1 MRTNTTS
8 SKSYTNLIIGIHPLE
23 EALDAGKN
31 IDKVLFNKELR
42 SDKLRQLKDR
52 LKKERI
58 PFVLV
63 PEIKLNKI
71 TRSNHQG
78 VLAFI
83 APIAFADFENVV
95 MSEVESGEPPLFL
108 LLDRVTDVRNFGAI
122 CRSAEC
128 FGVKGIIVPD
138 VGAAQINEDALKA
151 SAGALMHLNICKVKN
166 LLDALDYLHAS
177 GIGSVVLSEKAAVSL
192 QEFQKSRDQN
202 LGLCIIMGSEE
213 DGINPQL
220 MKRAHQLVTIP
231 MKGKTNSLN
240 VSVATGI
247 ALASLSN

>member
-1 MRTNTTS
+1 MRQQHSTS
-8 SKSYTNLIIGIHPLE
+8 SKSNLIIGIHPLE

-31 IDKVLFNKELR
+31 IDKVLFNKEIR
-42 SDKLRQLKDR
+42 NDKIRQLKER
-52 LKKERI
+52 LKQESI

-78 VLAFI
+78 VLAFM
-83 APIAFADFENVV
+83 APITFANFENVV
-95 MSEVESGEPPLFL
+95 IQEIESGEPPLFL

-128 FGVKGIIVPD
+128 FGVKGIIIPE
-138 VGAAQINEDALKA
+138 VGAAQINEDALKS

-177 GIGSVVLSEKAAVSL
+177 GIGSVVLSEKASL
-192 QEFQKSRDQN
+192 SLNDFQKSRDHN
-202 LGLCIIMGSEE
+202 LGLCVIMGSEE

-220 MKRAHQLVTIP
+220 MKRSQQLVTIP

-247 ALASLSN
+247 ALAGLTS

>member
-1 MRTNTTS
+1 MKTHS
-8 SKSYTNLIIGIHPLE
+8 APSKTNLIIGIHPLE

-42 SDKLRQLKDR
+42 SDKIRQLKDR
-52 LKKERI
+52 LKKEQI

-78 VLAFI
+78 VLAFM
-83 APIAFADFENVV
+83 APIAFANFENSVIAA
-95 MSEVESGEPPLFL
+95 MESGEPPLFI
-108 LLDRVTDVRNFGAI
+108 LLDRITDVRNFGAI

-128 FGVKGIIVPD
+128 FGVHGIIVPE

-151 SAGALMHLNICKVKN
+151 SAGALLHLNICKVKN

-177 GIGSVVLSEKAAVSL
+177 GVGSVVLSEKATVSL
-192 QEFQKSRDQN
+192 RDFQEQRDHN
-202 LGLCIIMGSEE
+202 LGLCIVMGSEE
-213 DGINPQL
+213 DGIQPVL
-220 MKRAHQLVTIP
+220 LKRAQQLITIP

-247 ALASLSN
+247 ALATLTS

>member
-1 MRTNTTS
+1 M
-8 SKSYTNLIIGIHPLE
+8 
-23 EALDAGKN
+23 
-31 IDKVLFNKELR
+31 
-42 SDKLRQLKDR
+42 
-52 LKKERI
+52 
-58 PFVLV
+58 
-63 PEIKLNKI
+63 
-71 TRSNHQG
+71 
-78 VLAFI
+78 
-83 APIAFADFENVV
+83 APIIFADFENVV
-95 MSEVESGEPPLFL
+95 VNEVESGEPPLFL

-128 FGVKGIIVPD
+128 FGVKGIIVPE

-166 LLDALDYLHAS
+166 LLDAMDYLHAS
-177 GIGSVVLSEKAAVSL
+177 GIGSVVLSEKATVSL

-247 ALASLSN
+247 ALASLTS